1 MPSTTPLTQPHL
13 RVIAACAKALST
25 DQAFPT
31 RVEQVF
37 VLLRT
42 VVSFDEVRLTYWT
55 DFPTHEGLAHIAGGG
70 TWGIPWDD
78 EMVQMCIA
86 TQSPQTRDGTFELP
100 ARPGEFISR
109 LYISHCV
116 PIVANGEV
124 YGVFAYRTDAN
135 HPANSRD
142 LATIDAI
149 IPLLATQLVLSAAT
163 TPHSNH
169 DERLLQAARKQLR
182 IVDVMAQLRTE
193 FDPPIPLHALLP
205 MILARAVQY
214 TGAEYGSVVL
224 VDAERQEIELI
235 AVHGYH
241 VNTLHSGAVEH
252 IRHRWN
258 WDSGIAG
265 KVARSGRPLMLTEVQ
280 DDVDYFYTDRPVL
293 RAKLAIPLTVDK
305 RVEAILSVDSV
316 RIDAFGEHESAL
328 ALGIAE
334 VAAQPLRRAIRYQE
348 LLERSTQLNQV
359 FQSIPSG
366 LVLIDRFG
374 QVLRTNPAFLSI
386 WGLTPEQVGPGF
398 RIPFDM
404 LALLLPRF
412 IDSNAFSQFSDQ
424 AHTKPDQEFSLS
436 LKLRNPHQELQILS
450 VPTRDNSEH
459 ITGRIWVINDTT
471 RETEADRLKSE
482 FASLVSHEL
491 KTPLT
496 SIMGYSDI
504 LLNRDL
510 PSEAQKNLLRILHSE
525 AENLQSLVHEMLD
538 YARIEA
544 NTVRINRWP
553 IAVGELAVDLAK
565 KLQHSVTFANH
576 QITFDV
582 IPQLP
587 PAYADKDRVR
597 QILTNLISNAAKY
610 SPDGGTITVR
620 VRELHNAPAK
630 HPDGQFLHISI
641 NDEGIGITAENLSRI
656 WDRFVRVDTSNT
668 KSIGGTGL
676 GLTIVKGLV
685 ELHGGRAWANSEINK
700 GSSFHFSL
708 PIATDLAHQE

>member
-1 MPSTTPLTQPHL
+1 MSSTTPLTQPHL
-13 RVIAACAKALST
+13 RVIAACAKTLST
-25 DQAFPT
+25 TQPFDA
-31 RVEQVF
+31 RVAQVF
-37 VLLRT
+37 VSMRT
-42 VVSFDEVRLTYWT
+42 VMSFDEVRLSYWT
-55 DFPTHEGLAHIAGGG
+55 DFPTRQGLVHVVGGG
-70 TWGIPWDD
+70 TWGIAWDD
-78 EMVQMCIA
+78 EMVQACIT
-86 TQSPQTRDGTFELP
+86 TQSPQTRDSSAELP
-100 ARPGEFISR
+100 ARSGSFAAR
-109 LYISHCV
+109 LYTTTCI
-116 PIVANGEV
+116 PIMANNEV
-124 YGVFAYRTDAN
+124 YGVFSFRTDSPQPLN
-135 HPANSRD
+135 VRD
-142 LATIDAI
+142 LAAIDAL
-149 IPLLATQLVLSAAT
+149 IPLFATQLVLLVAS

-169 DERLLQAARKQLR
+169 DEQLLQAARKQLR
-182 IVDVMAQLRTE
+182 IVDIMAQLRTD
-193 FDPPIPLHALLP
+193 FDPPIPLHGLLP
-205 MILARAVQY
+205 LILARACEY
-214 TGAEYGSVVL
+214 SGAEYGSIVL
-224 VDAERQEIELI
+224 VDPDRQEIELI
-235 AVHGYH
+235 AVHGYQ
-241 VNTLHSGAVEH
+241 VTPLRSGAVEH

-258 WDSGIAG
+258 WDSGVAG
-265 KVARSGRPLMLTEVQ
+265 KVARTARPLMLKDAP
-280 DDVDYFYTDRPVL
+280 DDVTYFYTNLPTVRST
-293 RAKLAIPLTVDK
+293 LAIPLVVDK
-305 RVEAILSVDSV
+305 RVEAVLCLDSGRV
-316 RIDAFGEHESAL
+316 DAFSEHESAL
-328 ALGIAE
+328 ALGVAE
-334 VAAQPLRRAIRYQE
+334 ASAQPLRRAIRYQE

-366 LVLIDRFG
+366 LVLIDRYG
-374 QVLRTNPAFLSI
+374 QVLRHNPAFLHI
-386 WGLTPEQVGPGF
+386 WGLTAEQVGVGF
-398 RIPFDM
+398 RVPFDM

-412 IDSNAFSQFSDQ
+412 IDSNAFTQFSDN
-424 AHTKPDQEFSLS
+424 AHSHPDQEFSMS

-510 PSEAQKNLLRILHSE
+510 PSEAQKNLLRILRSE

-565 KLQHSVTFANH
+565 KLQHSVAFANH
-576 QITFDV
+576 QIAFDV
-582 IPQLP
+582 PPHLP

-620 VRELHNAPAK
+620 VRELANPPAR

-641 NDEGIGITAENLSRI
+641 SDEGIGITAENLSRI

-685 ELHGGRAWANSEINK
+685 ELHGGRAWAHSEINK
-700 GSSFHFSL
+700 GSTFHFSL
-708 PIATDLAHQE
+708 PVATDLAHED